1 MPHLRA
7 ATAGSPRAYGLPPS
21 GAEFPKTTLLIPARM
36 AAFKLV
42 GVIDEDPFATPTWS
56 GISPHFFGALDRKQ
70 VLHRAISARPSNAAR
85 LLYKALSVQ
94 PRKSHW
100 RFRYHLNLG
109 YYRQMTAAARRQ
121 IADMDPSQYQ
131 VILQI
136 GAWYDM
142 TRWSGKKVVSYH
154 DGNLATLLASPYGYP
169 PISRRHT
176 NAALKYEREL
186 YSRLDL
192 IMPMSR
198 WLADS
203 FIRDNGVPSRK
214 VVPVGAGVNLPR
226 IAESESKDY
235 SAPRILFVGKAFER
249 KGGLVLLHAFAR
261 VRREIPDAELTI
273 IGPELPNPPQGVRSL
288 GFVSKSDPDGVD
300 RLLAEYQR
308 ASVFVMP
315 SLYEPYGIVF
325 AEAMAHRLPCV
336 GADNCAMPEIIKH
349 GETGYVVPVRDE
361 VALADRLIEL
371 LRDPA
376 ACRQMGDNGYEKF
389 RREHTWDAV
398 TQRMCEAI
406 SSVLE

>member
-1 MPHLRA
+1 MQHRKFRRSRIRGPQARE
-7 ATAGSPRAYGLPPS
+7 GLGHIRVAPS
-21 GAEFPKTTLLIPARM
+21 GGAAPRMTLPIRASM

-42 GVIDEDPFATPTWS
+42 GVIDEDPYATPTWS
-56 GISPHFFGALDRKQ
+56 GISPHFFGALDRRQ
-70 VLHRAISARPSNAAR
+70 VLHRAISARPSSATR

-94 PRKSHW
+94 SKKSHW

-169 PISRRHT
+169 PISRRYT
-176 NAALKYEREL
+176 DAALKYEREL

-203 FIRDNGVPSRK
+203 FIQDNGVPSRK

-226 IAESESKDY
+226 IADVQSKDY

-249 KGGLVLLHAFAR
+249 KGGLVLLRAFAR
-261 VRREIPDAELTI
+261 VRREIPDAEFTV
-273 IGPELPNPPQGVRSL
+273 IGPELPNPPEGVRSL

-300 RLLAEYQR
+300 RLLEEYQR

-336 GADNCAMPEIIKH
+336 GADNWPMPEIVKQ

-361 VALADRLIEL
+361 VSRESPDRAATGSGCLPSDGRQRVREVSSRAHLGRCHAAD
-371 LRDPA
+371 
-376 ACRQMGDNGYEKF
+376 
-389 RREHTWDAV
+389 V
-398 TQRMCEAI
+398 
-406 SSVLE
+406 